1 MLKVNS
7 RIFIAKGQWL
17 NAKIQQRYQQTAAY
31 IQTFHTF
38 SMMLVVR
45 IKNPYGQNDAKCME
59 RDARGHQSTQP
70 DIKYYIK
77 NVPVILTFLYKQLST
92 CKYFIAEQNI
102 DISADYF
109 R

>member
-1 MLKVNS
+1 
-7 RIFIAKGQWL
+7 
-17 NAKIQQRYQQTAAY
+17 
-31 IQTFHTF
+31 
-38 SMMLVVR
+38 
-45 IKNPYGQNDAKCME
+45 ME

-77 NVPVILTFLYKQLST
+77 NVPVIFTFLYKQLST